1 MRWPSQADGKI
12 LVAGNFT
19 TLGGGGTGTTVR
31 NHLGRLNPDGTLDTA
46 FTRGANRAVL
56 ALALQV
62 DGKIL
67 IGGDFTKLTG
77 SPATARSRIARFNA
91 DGTAD
96 VSFDP
101 GANRTVRS
109 FAVQLDGKILV
120 GGDFTALGGGGTGTT
135 TRKRIGRL
143 NPDGTLDITF
153 NPGAGGSVRAL
164 ALQADGKIL
173 AGGDFTNLGRSARNF
188 IGRLNPNGALDTT
201 FNPGANFSVLSLAL
215 EADGKILVAGDFTT
229 VGGGGIGTTP
239 RKRIG
244 RLSTDGTIDAN
255 FDPGANITVRALSV
269 EADGK
274 ILVGGDFTTLGG
286 RGSGITARN
295 FIGRLTDPDPALQTL
310 TVNTSGTTISWLRSS
325 ASPEVVRVTFE
336 LSTDGINYI
345 ALATPS
351 RTLGGWQLT
360 GQSLPTQQNIF
371 VRARGF
377 YSTGES
383 DASGSLV
390 DSVRNAFIS
399 SP

>member
-1 MRWPSQADGKI
+1 M
-12 LVAGNFT
+12 
-19 TLGGGGTGTTVR
+19 
-31 NHLGRLNPDGTLDTA
+31 
-46 FTRGANRAVL
+46 
-56 ALALQV
+56 
-62 DGKIL
+62 
-67 IGGDFTKLTG
+67 
-77 SPATARSRIARFNA
+77 
-91 DGTAD
+91 
-96 VSFDP
+96 
-101 GANRTVRS
+101 
-109 FAVQLDGKILV
+109 
-120 GGDFTALGGGGTGTT
+120 
-135 TRKRIGRL
+135 
-143 NPDGTLDITF
+143 
-153 NPGAGGSVRAL
+153 
-164 ALQADGKIL
+164 
-173 AGGDFTNLGRSARNF
+173 
-188 IGRLNPNGALDTT
+188 
-201 FNPGANFSVLSLAL
+201 
-215 EADGKILVAGDFTT
+215 
-229 VGGGGIGTTP
+229 
-239 RKRIG
+239 
-244 RLSTDGTIDAN
+244 
-255 FDPGANITVRALSV
+255 

-286 RGSGITARN
+286 GGSGITARN

-345 ALATPS
+345 ALASPS